1 MKRMIQGL
9 LVVSTLVLLQAVPAQ
24 ATIERIFGG
33 DACLPNVGCG
43 PGVEYPVRQGQTT
56 TITVKGYLV
65 DLSTALE
72 VTGSGVSVSSAPGT
86 TSSNKN
92 IRIVVGPNAAVG
104 LRTIKLRYLVETSGP
119 DTFKIRVVRAG
130 RVTDIDVPSPTQ
142 FFNDVKITLTGENIG
157 NAEVSSAN
165 FNPAPSSVELIEAE
179 SSETRAVVRLRYT
192 NDLAAAS
199 GSIRLRDKSCGSPC
213 TGTLSSLFNYTGLN
227 DPGLTNFAIIGPNA
241 VKEIRFPITGRC
253 GNACFKVGDVFTAE
267 VVLLRPAKTGFI
279 SRTGPGLTVGG
290 ASLGGEVITWLLVPP
305 GNFAQAS
312 PQTPYNPNGSFNN
325 IRIPA
330 GNESIRLDVQVGSCP
345 GSGLTNSVTMET
357 WTGGNTNS
365 RQSPQFKQKSFT
377 IDCQP

>member
-9 LVVSTLVLLQAVPAQ
+9 LVVSMLILLQAVPAQ

-33 DACLPNVGCG
+33 DACLPSVGCG
-43 PGVEYPVRQGQTT
+43 PSVEYPVRQGQTT
-56 TITVKGYLV
+56 TITVNGQYV

-72 VTGSGVSVSSAPGT
+72 VTGSGVSVSSASGT
-86 TSSNKN
+86 TSSNKK
-92 IRIVVGPNAAVG
+92 IRIVVDANAAAG
-104 LRTIKLRYLVETSGP
+104 LRTIKLRYLVEASGP

-130 RVTDIDVPSPTQ
+130 RVTDIGVPSPTQ

-179 SSETRAVVRLRYT
+179 SSETRAVVRLRYA

-213 TGTLSSLFNYTGLN
+213 SGTLGSLFNYTGLN
-227 DPGLTNFAIIGPNA
+227 DAGLTNFAIIGPNA

-253 GNACFKVGDVFTAE
+253 GNACFKVGDVFTVE
-267 VVLLRPAKTGFI
+267 VVLLRPA
-279 SRTGPGLTVGG
+279 RTGTIRIPGIGRQPPP
-290 ASLGGEVITWLLVPP
+290 SSGGEVITWLLVPP

-345 GSGLTNSVTMET
+345 GSGQTNSVTMET

-365 RQSPQFKQKSFT
+365 RQSPEFKQKSFT
-377 IDCQP
+377 IDCLP